1 MITIIDEQGN
11 ETDLLAVLE
20 KRNEEIKKSLEPILD
35 EFLKEKTLN
44 ATLKKTDKLGYRFT
58 KQIHLALSRYGQMSA
73 EAVTKLD
80 YDTLNAFWLSYLS
93 LIAYYNVFFEIVDN
107 KQTLMTYIGIN
118 SRIYTQLQKSQ
129 NEDIRNLMQLIED
142 SFVGMGFV
150 ATESG
155 NASASAIKQRLGA
168 KDVGHN
174 VVSATDEMFA
184 EKIGGETMTPDEI
197 MRNIQ
202 SITGGTPKKLTGG
215 K

>member
-1 MITIIDEQGN
+1 MITIIDEHGN
-11 ETDLLAVLE
+11 KTDLLGVLE

-35 EFLKEKTLN
+35 EFLAEKVQN
-44 ATLKKTDKLGYRFT
+44 AALKKTDKLGYRFT
-58 KQIHLALSRYGQMSA
+58 KQIHLALSKYGQMSA
-73 EAVTKLD
+73 EAVVKLD
-80 YDTLNAFWLSYLS
+80 YDTLNAFWLAYLD
-93 LIAYYNVFFEIVDN
+93 LIAYYNRFFEIVDN

-118 SRIYTQLQKSQ
+118 SRIYSQLQKSQ
-129 NEDIRNLMQLIED
+129 DEEIKNLMQLIED

-174 VVSATDEMFA
+174 VVSATDEMLA
-184 EKIGGETMTPDEI
+184 GAISGETMTPEEI

-202 SITGGTPKKLTGG
+202 SITGNSTPKKLTG

>member
-11 ETDLLAVLE
+11 ETDLLGVLE
-20 KRNEEIKKSLEPILD
+20 KRNEEIKVALAPILD
-35 EFLKEKTLN
+35 EFLEEKALN
-44 ATLKKTDKLGYRFT
+44 TALKKTDKLGYRFT
-58 KQIHLALSRYGQMSA
+58 KQIHLALSKYGQMSA
-73 EAVTKLD
+73 EAVVKLD
-80 YDTLNAFWLSYLS
+80 YDTLNAFWLAYLD
-93 LIAYYNVFFEIVDN
+93 LIAYYNRFFEIVDN

-118 SRIYTQLQKSQ
+118 SRIYSQLQKSQ
-129 NEDIRNLMQLIED
+129 DEEIKNLMQLIED

-174 VVSATDEMFA
+174 VVSATDEMLA
-184 EKIGGETMTPDEI
+184 GAISGETMSPEEI

-202 SITGGTPKKLTGG
+202 SITGGSPKKLTG